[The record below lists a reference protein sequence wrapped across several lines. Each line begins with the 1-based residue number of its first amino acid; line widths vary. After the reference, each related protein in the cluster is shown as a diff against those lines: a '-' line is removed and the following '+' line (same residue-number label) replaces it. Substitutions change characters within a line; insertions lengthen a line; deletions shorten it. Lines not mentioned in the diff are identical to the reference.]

1 MLSVL
6 SLDLEKQMP
15 VVSTAGPEPCRR
27 TQYCWT
33 SIQVMVIAVLV
44 SLLAL
49 KIAVDI
55 AIEATIFQRL
65 QDRTLTLH
73 S

>member
-6 SLDLEKQMP
+6 SLDLEKQTP
-15 VVSTAGPEPCRR
+15 VVNTAGPELCRR
-27 TQYCWT
+27 TQHCWT
-33 SIQVMVIAVLV
+33 GMQVMVIAVLV

-55 AIEATIFQRL
+55 AIQATIFQRL
-65 QDRTLTLH
+65 QDGTLTLH

>member
-1 MLSVL
+1 MISVP
-6 SLDLEKQMP
+6 SLDLEKQTP
-15 VVSTAGPEPCRR
+15 VVNAVSPELCRR
-27 TQYCWT
+27 TQHCWT
-33 SIQVMVIAVLV
+33 GMQVMVIAVLV

-73 S
+73 A